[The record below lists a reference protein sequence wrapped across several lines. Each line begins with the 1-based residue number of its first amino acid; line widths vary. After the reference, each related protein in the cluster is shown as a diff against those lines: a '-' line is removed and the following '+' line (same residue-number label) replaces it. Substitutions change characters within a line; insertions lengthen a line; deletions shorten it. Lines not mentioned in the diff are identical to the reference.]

1 MRLRLAAVLSAL
13 TLFLPFSNVGAQTY
27 PDRPIKIIVPYGAG
41 GVDVQ
46 LRLAQAFMEPLLGQ
60 RLVIENR
67 PGAGAIMGTSAV
79 RNANPDGYTLL
90 FTGTSAL
97 SVIPHMKRVTYT
109 MDDFVPIGNLTG
121 TALAL
126 VARADAPYKTLAELI
141 DYAKQNPGKVN
152 MGSTGVGTTTHM
164 IGEALQLTAGIKFTH
179 IPYTGNAQVVGAML
193 SGSTDVFIGI
203 PGSFMSQVNAG
214 TLRALATT
222 GSVRSEF
229 LPQAPTLKESGLN
242 VVEVT
247 KFGLLAPKGLTPSA
261 VNKLANALK
270 VAVQGK
276 EFVDKMR
283 ASYIT
288 PHYLDSAGFVEA
300 LRQEDKYWSAMLSRP
315 EFQALVEN

>member
-1 MRLRLAAVLSAL
+1 MRFFFATALSAFS
-13 TLFLPFSNVGAQTY
+13 LFLPFATASAQTY
-27 PDRPIKIIVPYGAG
+27 PDRPIKVIVPYGSG

-46 LRLAQAFMEPLLGQ
+46 MRLAQTFMEPLLGQ

-79 RNANPDGYTLL
+79 RNAAPDGYTLL

-97 SVIPHMKRVTYT
+97 SVIPHMKRVTYK

-126 VARADAPYKTLAELI
+126 VSRSSAPYKTLAELI
-141 DYAKQNPGKVN
+141 SYAKQNPGKVN

-164 IGEALQLTAGIKFTH
+164 VGEALQLAAGIKLTH
-179 IPYTGNAQVVGAML
+179 IPYTGNAQVISGLL
-193 SGSTDVFIGI
+193 SGSVDVFIGI
-203 PGSFMSQVNAG
+203 PGSFMPQVNAG

-222 GSVRSEF
+222 GNLRSEF
-229 LPQAPTLKESGLN
+229 LPDAPTLKETGLN
-242 VVEVT
+242 VVEET
-247 KFGLLAPKGLTPSA
+247 KFGLLAPKGLNASA

-283 ASYIT
+283 ASYVT
-288 PHYLDSAGFVEA
+288 PHYLDSAGFVDA
-300 LRQEDKYWSAMLSRP
+300 LRQEDAHWSAMLKRP